1 MNKPSFKTLE
11 SAFPGKGK
19 VLRKLLTSE
28 RAVRQHSAAIAR
40 ERECLSAPGLSDLRL
55 HALNAELEMFGVEYV
70 QGKGTR
76 RTQSFDYLN
85 AGDTYNTTIV
95 RFANGRYRVTDIGS
109 IIERGNY
116 D

>member
-1 MNKPSFKTLE
+1 MPKVFVSYRRDDTLT
-11 SAFPGKGK
+11 FTGR
-19 VLRKLLTSE
+19 VFDRLRSHFGPDS
-28 RAVRQHSAAIAR
+28 VVMDIDSI
-40 ERECLSAPGLSDLRL
+40 P
-55 HALNAELEMFGVEYV
+55 FGVDFV
-70 QGKGTR
+70 QCKGTR
-76 RTQSFDYLN
+76 RTQSFEYLN